1 MKTCRKFP
9 AGTVLVTAILGAVSL
24 SPSRMAHAGP
34 EKYERVFW
42 DKGDAR
48 KVIART
54 TAIDMGS
61 TSKMLLRI
69 TAAALNNEPNRDETT
84 YGVWLT
90 DDVCWSLAVLVQEEK
105 RRTDEEKEKIYE
117 AFVETGACRE
127 ARHPARA
134 PGLVSAG
141 DRLTDNRNGT
151 AEEFEMMEMYPVWRS
166 PQKSLPAA

>member
-34 EKYERVFW
+34 EKYERVIW

-48 KVIART
+48 KVIARA

-61 TSKMLLRI
+61 TSEMLLRI

-105 RRTDEEKEKIYE
+105 RRTDEEKEKLYE
-117 AFVETGACRE
+117 AFVKRVHAVKPDTPPAHRDWYPQGTDSPTTETEQR
-127 ARHPARA
+127 
-134 PGLVSAG
+134 
-141 DRLTDNRNGT
+141 
-151 AEEFEMMEMYPVWRS
+151 
-166 PQKSLPAA
+166 KSSR